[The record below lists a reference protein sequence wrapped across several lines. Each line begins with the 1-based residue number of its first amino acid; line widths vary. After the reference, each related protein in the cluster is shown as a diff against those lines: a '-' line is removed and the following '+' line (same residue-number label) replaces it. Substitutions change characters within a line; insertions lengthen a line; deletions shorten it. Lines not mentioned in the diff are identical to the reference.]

1 MTVYVVVSVDPTGTF
16 GIDTPAPGVTI
27 GRDALV
33 GAGAVVVH
41 DVPDGAI
48 VVGNPARVVKHVREI
63 SAYQADALLD
73 ERRPGG

>member
-1 MTVYVVVSVDPTGTF
+1 M
-16 GIDTPAPGVTI
+16 TI

-41 DVPDGAI
+41 DVPDGAV

-63 SAYQADALLD
+63 IAYQADALLD
-73 ERRPGG
+73 ERQPSG